1 MPVPQLDLGRDSAA
15 VFRAHFQ
22 DQTTAYGSQMVIN
35 LVNQTKD
42 EGRLQVWPLPQ
53 FNSVLVRGPRRG
65 PLSLNFL
72 VNEKQV
78 LFQPNG
84 HSRFAS
90 FVHVSA
96 LGTCASSATHM
107 TVSLYLCCSL
117 NNIPGRLRALE
128 GRCSSSK
135 NPSKGLMACSF
146 ARTKTKRKTKTKG
159 LVRSE
164 TNL

>member
-53 FNSVLVRGPRRG
+53 LNSFFCQGTKGGTSV
-65 PLSLNFL
+65 
-72 VNEKQV
+72 
-78 LFQPNG
+78 FQFSGQRKTSSFSTNG

-90 FVHVSA
+90 VILVSA
-96 LGTCASSATHM
+96 PGICASSATHL
-107 TVSLYLCCSL
+107 TVCLHLCSSQ
-117 NNIPGRLRALE
+117 NNIPVRLRVLE
-128 GRCSSSK
+128 GHC
-135 NPSKGLMACSF
+135 
-146 ARTKTKRKTKTKG
+146 
-159 LVRSE
+159 VRSKIPSQVYQGSCWE
-164 TNL
+164 EQKSNMFP